1 MKKTL
6 ITIVLTVLACLCV
19 VGTTLAFLVDK
30 TDSIVNTFTVG
41 NVDIELT
48 ETANLDLKLVP
59 GKELTKDPKVTVKA
73 NSETCWLFVKV
84 EKSNNID
91 TYLDVVMA
99 EGWTPLGGTTE
110 VYYREVTSSA
120 TDDQSFAV
128 LKGNKVTVKNSVTKA
143 QLDSIKTQGPTLTF
157 TAYAVQKDGLTVEQA
172 WEQANLA
179 SNYPAD
185 TTTT

>member
-1 MKKTL
+1 MKKTIL
-6 ITIVLTVLACLCV
+6 TIALTAVICFAV
-19 VGTTLAFLVDK
+19 VGTTFAWLVDK
-30 TDSIVNTFTVG
+30 TPSITNTFTVG
-41 NVDIELT
+41 NIDIELT

-59 GKELTKDPKVTVKA
+59 GKALTKDPTVTVKA
-73 NSETCWLFVKV
+73 NSEACWLFVKV

-91 TYLDVVMA
+91 TYLDVAMA
-99 EGWTPLGGTTE
+99 SGWTLLDGTTE

-128 LKGNKVTVKNSVTKA
+128 LEDNKVTVKNSVTKA

-157 TAYAVQKDGLTVEQA
+157 TAYAVQKDALTVAQA

-185 TTTT
+185 TTT